1 MHNDTQHNNK
11 YATFRIMT
19 LSITLDSES
28 CYAEIVVYAEFH
40 LFIYSAECLGT
51 IYVTKLRCVLTNTLA
66 YYTWAMHDLIRR
78 FIIQA
83 PNKLFD

>member
-1 MHNDTQHNNK
+1 
-11 YATFRIMT
+11 MT

-51 IYVTKLRCVLTNTLA
+51 IYVTKLRCVSATYQHPSLLHLGHTRP
-66 YYTWAMHDLIRR
+66 Y
-78 FIIQA
+78 
-83 PNKLFD
+83 